1 MFISFKKMFDMLSD
15 IDNNT
20 NEITE
25 LKQAIKKLQSDKDNK
40 EQAGKSDVQT
50 VVNMSRASAGLTLL
64 TITNYDEQGIAMN
77 VITATVTTAHFNG
90 EGIKII
96 KDGQVETFGTKGNK

>member
-1 MFISFKKMFDMLSD
+1 MFISFKKMFDMLKD

-25 LKQAIKKLQSDKDNK
+25 LKKAIKKLQVVKAKQIAGPDKK
-40 EQAGKSDVQT
+40 VMTQ
-50 VVNMSRASAGLTLL
+50 VNMSRAGGGLTLI
-64 TITNYDEQGIAMN
+64 TIQIFNGDELVN
-77 VITATVTTAHFNG
+77 VITTTSTTAHFNG

-96 KDGQVETFGTKGNK
+96 KDGQVETFGTKGDK

>member
-25 LKQAIKKLQSDKDNK
+25 LKQAVKKLQADKMKQSDEPDKK
-40 EQAGKSDVQT
+40 VMTQ
-50 VVNMSRASAGLTLL
+50 VNMSRASAGLTL
-64 TITNYDEQGIAMN
+64 ITVQVFHGDELVN
-77 VITATVTTAHFNG
+77 VITATVTSAHFNG
-90 EGIKII
+90 EDIKII
-96 KDGQVETFGTKGNK
+96 KDGQVETFGTKGDK

>member
-25 LKQAIKKLQSDKDNK
+25 LKKAIKKLQAVKAKQTDKK
-40 EQAGKSDVQT
+40 PKVL
-50 VVNMSRASAGLTLL
+50 VNASRAGGGLTLL
-64 TITNYDEQGIAMN
+64 TIQVFDQNDELVN
-77 VITATVTTAHFNG
+77 VITTTSTTAHFNG

>member
-1 MFISFKKMFDMLSD
+1 MFISFKRMFDMLSD

-25 LKQAIKKLQSDKDNK
+25 LKDAIKKLQSDEDNNP
-40 EQAGKSDVQT
+40 QAKSDVQT
-50 VVNMSRASAGLTLL
+50 VVNMSQANAGLTLI
-64 TITNYDEQGIAMN
+64 TIQVFHGDELVN
-77 VITATVTTAHFNG
+77 VITATVTAAHFNG

-96 KDGQVETFGTKGNK
+96 KDGQVVAFVTKEDK

>member
-1 MFISFKKMFDMLSD
+1 MLSD

-25 LKQAIKKLQSDKDNK
+25 LKQAIKKLQSVKAK
-40 EQAGKSDVQT
+40 QAGKSDVQT
-50 VVNMSRASAGLTLL
+50 VVNMSRASAGLTLI
-64 TITNYDEQGIAMN
+64 TIQIFNGDELVN
-77 VITATVTTAHFNG
+77 VITTTSTTAHFNG

-96 KDGQVETFGTKGNK
+96 KDGQVETFGTKGDK

>member
-25 LKQAIKKLQSDKDNK
+25 LKQAVKKLQAVKAKQTDKPDI
-40 EQAGKSDVQT
+40 
-50 VVNMSRASAGLTLL
+50 VVNMSRATAGLTLI
-64 TITNYDEQGIAMN
+64 TIQVFNGDDLVN
-77 VITATVTTAHFNG
+77 VITATATTAHFNG

-96 KDGQVETFGTKGNK
+96 KDGDVDTFGTKGDK

>member
-1 MFISFKKMFDMLSD
+1 MFISFKKMFNMLKD

-25 LKQAIKKLQSDKDNK
+25 LKKAIKKLQSDKDNNP
-40 EQAGKSDVQT
+40 QAKPDVQT
-50 VVNMSRASAGLTLL
+50 VVNMSRASAGLTLI
-64 TITNYDEQGIAMN
+64 TIQIFNGDELVN
-77 VITATVTTAHFNG
+77 VITATATTAHFNG

>member
-1 MFISFKKMFDMLSD
+1 MFISFKKMFDMLKD

-25 LKQAIKKLQSDKDNK
+25 LNKAIKKLQSDKDNK
-40 EQAGKSDVQT
+40 EQAKPDVQT
-50 VVNMSRASAGLTLL
+50 VVNMSRAGGGLTLL
-64 TITNYDEQGIAMN
+64 TIQVFHEDELVN
-77 VITATVTTAHFNG
+77 VITTTSTTAHLNG

-96 KDGQVETFGTKGNK
+96 EDDAVETFGTKGNK

>member
-1 MFISFKKMFDMLSD
+1 MSK
-15 IDNNT
+15 
-20 NEITE
+20 E
-25 LKQAIKKLQSDKDNK
+25 K

-50 VVNMSRASAGLTLL
+50 VVNMSRAGEGLTLL
-64 TITNYDEQGIAMN
+64 TIQVFNGDELVN
-77 VITATVTTAHFNG
+77 VITATATTAHFNG

>member
-25 LKQAIKKLQSDKDNK
+25 LKQAVKKLQAVKAKQTDKPDI
-40 EQAGKSDVQT
+40 
-50 VVNMSRASAGLTLL
+50 VVNMSRATAGLTLI
-64 TITNYDEQGIAMN
+64 TIQVFNGDDLVN
-77 VITATVTTAHFNG
+77 VITATATTAHFNG

-96 KDGQVETFGTKGNK
+96 KDGDVDTFGTREDK

>member
-1 MFISFKKMFDMLSD
+1 MFK
-15 IDNNT
+15 
-20 NEITE
+20 E
-25 LKQAIKKLQSDKDNK
+25 K

-50 VVNMSRASAGLTLL
+50 VVNMSRADGELTLL
-64 TITNYDEQGIAMN
+64 TIQVFNGDELVN

-96 KDGQVETFGTKGNK
+96 KDGQVETFGTKR

>member
-1 MFISFKKMFDMLSD
+1 MFISFKKMFDMLKD

-40 EQAGKSDVQT
+40 EQAGKPDVQT
-50 VVNMSRASAGLTLL
+50 VVNMSRASAGLTLI
-64 TITNYDEQGIAMN
+64 TIQIFNGDELVN
-77 VITATVTTAHFNG
+77 VITTTSTTAHFNG

-96 KDGQVETFGTKGNK
+96 KDGQVETFGTKGE